1 MYLRFDGDE
10 DSIRFT
16 FMKGAVWGVSPVLQ
30 CSARAPAVQ
39 NFEE

>member
-16 FMKGAVWGVSPVLQ
+16 FMKGAVWGASPVLQ
-30 CSARAPAVQ
+30 CSARALAVQ